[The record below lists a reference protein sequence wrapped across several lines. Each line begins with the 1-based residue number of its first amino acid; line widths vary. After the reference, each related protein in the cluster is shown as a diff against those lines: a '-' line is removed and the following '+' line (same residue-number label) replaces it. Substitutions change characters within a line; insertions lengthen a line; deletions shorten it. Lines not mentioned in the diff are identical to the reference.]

1 MKTITSKLNNGTH
14 RAGRQEWVGWWGNSL
29 IEAWGGGVDRVFCL
43 FVWLVGWFGL
53 VWFGLVWFGFVGQ
66 LGKGIAFEM

>member
-1 MKTITSKLNNGTH
+1 
-14 RAGRQEWVGWWGNSL
+14 VGWWGNSL